1 MLTVALAALAVG
13 LSNFAA
19 SVAIGL
25 AGVDRQVRLRVA
37 AVFGVFEA
45 GMPLIGL
52 LLGHNLA
59 QTLGRTS
66 RYTGGALLVATGC
79 WTFVHARAQSKRAP
93 RSPKSAHSAHSAQS
107 RQDTGAGEPTRD
119 APTHDDPTRDHRAE
133 SGPASSLPRLLLA
146 GLALSVDNLV
156 VGFSLGITKTPLL
169 AAALIFGIVSIAL
182 SLGGLEIGRR
192 LGGRGEA
199 SSETA
204 AGVVLVVVGV
214 LIAAG
219 VL

>member
-25 AGVDRQVRLRVA
+25 AGVDRRVRLRVA

-93 RSPKSAHSAHSAQS
+93 RSPKSARSAQS
-107 RQDTGAGEPTRD
+107 LQDAAAGEPTHD
-119 APTHDDPTRDHRAE
+119 DPTHDDPTRDHRAE

>member
-93 RSPKSAHSAHSAQS
+93 RSPKSARSAQS
-107 RQDTGAGEPTRD
+107 LQDAAAGEPTHD
-119 APTHDDPTRDHRAE
+119 DPTHDDPTRDHRAE

>member
-1 MLTVALAALAVG
+1 MLTVTLAALAVG

-25 AGVDRQVRLRVA
+25 TGVDRHVRLRVA
-37 AVFGVFEA
+37 AVFGLFEA

-66 RYTGGALLVATGC
+66 RYTGGALLVVTGC

-93 RSPKSAHSAHSAQS
+93 PA
-107 RQDTGAGEPTRD
+107 
-119 APTHDDPTRDHRAE
+119 HDDSARV
-133 SGPASSLPRLLLA
+133 GPASSLPRLLLA

-182 SLGGLEIGRR
+182 SLGGLEIGQR
-192 LGGRGEA
+192 LGGWGGA

-204 AGVVLVVVGV
+204 AGAVLVVVGV
-214 LIAAG
+214 LIAVG